1 MNQLKPNPKMGSL
14 ITPTPGSR
22 YYTSP
27 QANQK
32 KRLNRTTILQN
43 LSQSVRNNT
52 QTSPLNFIHVQEY

>member
-1 MNQLKPNPKMGSL
+1 MGSL

-27 QANQK
+27 QANPK